1 MEWHKMRHIHRFE
14 RSGVKT
20 ETVENALEAGV
31 LLGGLQRCFHLFI
44 SHRHH
49 LYRAGANP
57 RKLTQKN
64 YVDPRPGGRAC
75 TPNANLLLLNYY
87 AHAAQVL
94 DPCIRSF
101 RITFSL

>member
-1 MEWHKMRHIHRFE
+1 MRWRPE
-14 RSGVKT
+14 CYS
-20 ETVENALEAGV
+20 EASSAA
-31 LLGGLQRCFHLFI
+31 FI
-44 SHRHH
+44 SLFLISITYTERG
-49 LYRAGANP
+49 RRGSNP